1 MKSGCYGFG
10 YYGDYALKVNM
21 IYLKMNKIK
30 FLLWLRM
37 VNMDLSKEE
46 LQLIYL
52 GLHTISTSYVI
63 KGDLESVFLNLLDKV
78 SIEID
83 K

>member
-1 MKSGCYGFG
+1 
-10 YYGDYALKVNM
+10 
-21 IYLKMNKIK
+21 
-30 FLLWLRM
+30 M

-52 GLHTISTSYVI
+52 GLHTISASYVI

>member
-1 MKSGCYGFG
+1 
-10 YYGDYALKVNM
+10 
-21 IYLKMNKIK
+21 
-30 FLLWLRM
+30 
-37 VNMDLSKEE
+37 MDLSKEE

-63 KGDLESVFLNLLDKV
+63 KDDIESVFLNLLDKV

>member
-1 MKSGCYGFG
+1 
-10 YYGDYALKVNM
+10 
-21 IYLKMNKIK
+21 
-30 FLLWLRM
+30 
-37 VNMDLSKEE
+37 MDLSKEE
-46 LQLIYL
+46 LQLICL

-83 K
+83 KKSGVYWYRSKVYELYNWELLV

>member
-1 MKSGCYGFG
+1 
-10 YYGDYALKVNM
+10 
-21 IYLKMNKIK
+21 
-30 FLLWLRM
+30 
-37 VNMDLSKEE
+37 MDLSKEE

-83 K
+83 KKSGVYWSRSKVYELYN

>member
-1 MKSGCYGFG
+1 
-10 YYGDYALKVNM
+10 
-21 IYLKMNKIK
+21 
-30 FLLWLRM
+30 
-37 VNMDLSKEE
+37 MDLSKEE

-83 K
+83 KKSEFYYKIFTC

>member
-1 MKSGCYGFG
+1 
-10 YYGDYALKVNM
+10 
-21 IYLKMNKIK
+21 
-30 FLLWLRM
+30 M
-37 VNMDLSKEE
+37 VLSKEE

-83 K
+83 KKSGVYWYRSKVYELYNWELLV

>member
-1 MKSGCYGFG
+1 
-10 YYGDYALKVNM
+10 
-21 IYLKMNKIK
+21 
-30 FLLWLRM
+30 M
-37 VNMDLSKEE
+37 VLSKEE
-46 LQLIYL
+46 LQLICL

>member
-1 MKSGCYGFG
+1 
-10 YYGDYALKVNM
+10 
-21 IYLKMNKIK
+21 
-30 FLLWLRM
+30 
-37 VNMDLSKEE
+37 MDLSKEE

-83 K
+83 KKSGVYWYRSKVYELYN

>member
-1 MKSGCYGFG
+1 
-10 YYGDYALKVNM
+10 
-21 IYLKMNKIK
+21 
-30 FLLWLRM
+30 
-37 VNMDLSKEE
+37 MDLSKEE

-52 GLHTISTSYVI
+52 GLHTILTSYVI

-83 K
+83 KKSGVYWYRSKVYELYNWELLV

>member
-1 MKSGCYGFG
+1 
-10 YYGDYALKVNM
+10 
-21 IYLKMNKIK
+21 
-30 FLLWLRM
+30 
-37 VNMDLSKEE
+37 MDLSKEE

-52 GLHTISTSYVI
+52 GLHKISVSYI
-63 KGDLESVFLNLLDKV
+63 IENDLEGVFLNLLDKV

>member
-1 MKSGCYGFG
+1 
-10 YYGDYALKVNM
+10 
-21 IYLKMNKIK
+21 
-30 FLLWLRM
+30 
-37 VNMDLSKEE
+37 MDLSKEE

-78 SIEID
+78 SIEIY
-83 K
+83 KKSGVYWYRSKVYELYNWELLV